1 MAKQIEKRLLS
12 LEKLSLAL
20 SGKTILHDISFNLNS
35 NEILAVVGESGSGKS
50 VTAQA
55 IMGLLPPKKTQV
67 KKGSIQF
74 NGKNLLTQTS
84 SDWQQL
90 RGKEI
95 GMIFQEPQSSLNPSM
110 RCGKQ
115 VAEMGRQHFFPSLPK
130 KELKEKV
137 LSAFEEV
144 QLPDPERVFN
154 AYPHQ
159 LSGGQK
165 QRVMIAMALLCQ
177 PKLLIADE
185 PTTALDV
192 LVQQD
197 IIQLIKHL
205 QKQNNMSV
213 LFISHDL
220 SLVANLADTIAVMQ
234 EGKLVEIGETK
245 EIFASPKHPYTQGL
259 LGARPATSQRVKW
272 LPTLADFNKNTY
284 HPQPILTEERSLIHK
299 DIYAQTPIL
308 SVKGVVKNYTA
319 TGGLFGKAKETTA
332 LKNISFDLFPGE
344 TLGLVGASG
353 CGKSTLAKALVF
365 LDPPSAGDIYWEGKR
380 IDPSNKKQINQLRK
394 DVQFIFQDPY
404 AALHPLKQLGTAIEE
419 VLLVHTNLRQHER
432 EKRCLELLVQVGL
445 SADFVS
451 RYPHELSGG
460 QRQRVVIARALAV
473 EPKVLLCD
481 ESVAAL
487 DISVQAQVLNLL
499 NELKEK
505 LQLSYLFISHD
516 LAVVKHMADK
526 IIVMHEGII
535 VEENE
540 ADALYQGP
548 QTNFSKKLLEAIPE
562 RN

>member
-1 MAKQIEKRLLS
+1 MAKQIEKPLLS

-67 KKGSIQF
+67 KKGSIEF
-74 NGKNLLTQTS
+74 DGKNLLTQTS

>member
-1 MAKQIEKRLLS
+1 MAKQIEKPLLS

-74 NGKNLLTQTS
+74 DGKNLLTQTS

-185 PTTALDV
+185 PTTALDI

-259 LGARPATSQRVKW
+259 LGARPPTSQRVKW

-284 HPQPILTEERSLIHK
+284 HPQPLLTEERSLIHK

-499 NELKEK
+499 NELKDK

-540 ADALYQGP
+540 ADALYQAP

>member
-1 MAKQIEKRLLS
+1 MAKQIEKPLLS

-526 IIVMHEGII
+526 IIVMHEGMI